1 MSNFAYFNKHV
12 VSVLVPDP
20 GADDKQI
27 YLYKAPEN
35 MQVESAYL
43 QVSTA
48 MTASGA
54 FTAAL
59 HVYDTAGTSVAGT
72 VAAAIGGTADPVGA
86 DTPEAWTISS
96 PNLTSGQW
104 LVLDYQEEGTGWI
117 ANSVASVVVTLR
129 PGGTDS

>member
-1 MSNFAYFNKHV
+1 MSKFAYYDKQV
-12 VSVLVPDP
+12 VSVLLADP

-48 MTASGA
+48 MTSSAA

-59 HVYDTAGTSVAGT
+59 HLYDTAGTAVAGT
-72 VAAAIGGTADPVGA
+72 VAVAIGGTADPVAA

-96 PNLTSGQW
+96 GNMTTGQW
-104 LVLDYQEEGTGWI
+104 LVLDYQEEGTGWV
-117 ANSVASVVVTLR
+117 ANTTASVVVTLR
-129 PGGTDS
+129 PGGSD